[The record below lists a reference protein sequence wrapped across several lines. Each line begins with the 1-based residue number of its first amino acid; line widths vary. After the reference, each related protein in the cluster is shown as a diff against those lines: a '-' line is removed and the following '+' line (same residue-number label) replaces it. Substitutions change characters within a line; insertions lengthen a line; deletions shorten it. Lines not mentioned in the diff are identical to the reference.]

1 MTYNKKYGVLMTD
14 QFKTIEELESSPIH
28 VEHVTYDSA
37 SGKFIVMF
45 RPAGKGYPATPN
57 RTKSG
62 VVNDVAPVALT
73 DGFEMPQ
80 WAKVRIYIVFNQS
93 GVAEQAGTCDVDVWY
108 RGLEGVEDVAGSGKG
123 PWLLSDD
130 DNETGVANNTE
141 IILHEHYHREV
152 YLQLTN
158 IAAGTADEVFVF
170 AAGIS
175 DYYFRQ

>member
-1 MTYNKKYGVLMTD
+1 MAYTKKYGVLMMN
-14 QFKTIEELESSPIH
+14 QFDTLAELEDTPIH

-62 VVNDVAPVALT
+62 VLDDTAPVGGT

-80 WAKVRIYIVFNQS
+80 WAKARIYIVFNEN
-93 GVAEQAGTCDVDVWY
+93 GVGEQAGTCDVDVWY
-108 RGLEGVEDVAGSGKG
+108 RGLEGVEDAVGSGKG

-130 DNETGVANNTE
+130 DNETGIANNTE
-141 IILHEHYHREV
+141 IILHELYHREV

-158 IAAGTADEVFVF
+158 IAAGTADEVFIF

-175 DYYFRQ
+175 DYYYRQ